1 MNICKLAINHVL
13 CVALLCGSALAYKC
27 SEDFYCED
35 GRLGIGGYY
44 SSFGSNA
51 VTSDN
56 VGGYLSLS
64 DDHYFKWFYFGGV
77 VRGGY
82 GASYLDMK
90 QGGASKKD
98 TNQLLAVEPRI
109 GINLGSLRT
118 PTFIYFAMPLESYD
132 VALDDTNTR
141 FANYMFFIGGGIFNR
156 TLLTQTF
163 GLESRVSFTTNVRH
177 RYYVSDARASK
188 RFDGSYRIEASFGI
202 LRRGNAMAQEV
213 PASQKYF

>member
-1 MNICKLAINHVL
+1 M
-13 CVALLCGSALAYKC
+13 AYKC

-98 TNQLLAVEPRI
+98 TN
-109 GINLGSLRT
+109 
-118 PTFIYFAMPLESYD
+118 
-132 VALDDTNTR
+132 
-141 FANYMFFIGGGIFNR
+141 
-156 TLLTQTF
+156 
-163 GLESRVSFTTNVRH
+163 
-177 RYYVSDARASK
+177 
-188 RFDGSYRIEASFGI
+188 
-202 LRRGNAMAQEV
+202 
-213 PASQKYF
+213 